1 MCLYLFIGMAEQI
14 NGLKHQGMPYQKYN
28 GNDQGVNKA
37 HSPFSQPRLSHNTY
51 TNSNK
56 DLKRN

>member
-1 MCLYLFIGMAEQI
+1 MAEQI